1 MSSKIFTFLPISSKN
16 GRVPKIS
23 ALTTGITAGGNFSKL
38 CHARRKKI
46 IYSPATMPLQKLQ
59 ICFFFSSEFL
69 LLCHSI
75 EDYELIH
82 IGSSLKHEYDADA
95 ISYLYLYNA

>member
-1 MSSKIFTFLPISSKN
+1 MSSYFYFYSIKEKNSDVTKKIRQNCSLYRYILECKKN
-16 GRVPKIS
+16 G
-23 ALTTGITAGGNFSKL
+23 L
-38 CHARRKKI
+38 CPCKNCR
-46 IYSPATMPLQKLQ
+46 SV
-59 ICFFFSSEFL
+59 FFSSEFL

-95 ISYLYLYNA
+95 ISYLYLYNAWL

>member
-1 MSSKIFTFLPISSKN
+1 MNVRKMDYAPAKIADL
-16 GRVPKIS
+16 
-23 ALTTGITAGGNFSKL
+23 
-38 CHARRKKI
+38 
-46 IYSPATMPLQKLQ
+46 
-59 ICFFFSSEFL
+59 FFFLSSEFL
-69 LLCHSI
+69 LLCYSI

>member
-1 MSSKIFTFLPISSKN
+1 MDYAAAKIADL
-16 GRVPKIS
+16 
-23 ALTTGITAGGNFSKL
+23 
-38 CHARRKKI
+38 
-46 IYSPATMPLQKLQ
+46 
-59 ICFFFSSEFL
+59 FFFSSEFL

-95 ISYLYLYNA
+95 ISYLYLYNAWL